1 MLCDAVFIENRFSKF
16 FFFSLSFVFV
26 FASVNNFYHKRYGIH
41 PWMKI
46 SSTTKNLKIEFSL
59 QTTWVKWEILFHS
72 SNIFFLCRQFCL
84 SMPTLFLSPL
94 ERSVCQSIS
103 PSSVGNVHQYV
114 FVFLKALLGC
124 LSASFPNND
133 AVCQYVFP
141 YHPFVCLSVKC
152 LAHCTLSLN
161 QCFNVHCGQTIKG
174 PIFHSLS

>member
-1 MLCDAVFIENRFSKF
+1 MRDIVP
-16 FFFSLSFVFV
+16 FVK
-26 FASVNNFYHKRYGIH
+26 H
-41 PWMKI
+41 
-46 SSTTKNLKIEFSL
+46 
-59 QTTWVKWEILFHS
+59 
-72 SNIFFLCRQFCL
+72 FFLCRQFCL

-174 PIFHSLS
+174 PIFRSSTCLLFTWYVTASLICPSNCQVLSSKYTRQPVLNTLT